1 MLKSHRIQSFLLT
14 LLVIFAGIAVYY
26 TGVSFL
32 DLMELKTI
40 DLRFQARGEKDPQS
54 TVVIAAVDE
63 KSIDEQGKWVWPR
76 RKFADLV
83 ARLSDAGV
91 RAIAFDIGFIDEAP
105 SADWDEIAAIRKNL
119 HKNGLDN
126 NQAAFCI
133 REIINL
139 FDADQQLTDAFE
151 ASDTPIVLGY
161 FFQVDRHQAAHIP
174 APEIERQLRNVQT
187 SRIRQVRYASEAAF
201 HAPFMEVAVPNAPVP
216 GVAEAAPY
224 SGFFNMM
231 PDMDG
236 VVRWMPGTLRLR
248 EGFYANLSLMTLSA
262 YHASPLIF
270 HVGDNGAIGY
280 QIGDLF
286 IPTDE
291 LGRIMINYRG
301 ANQTFPHISVTDI
314 LEDRVPA
321 EQLKDK
327 IVIVGVTAVG
337 VFDLRVTPFDN
348 VFTGVEVHAN
358 IIDSALTGDFL
369 HHPAWG
375 FLWGAA
381 AMLTAGFLAGTA
393 VFRLNVIAAGLLVAG
408 LLGGYICL
416 CGFLFSQYGIVL
428 NIVYPAVV
436 IVIVYIS
443 TSALRYLRE
452 ERQKRFIRNA
462 FSTYLSP
469 SVVKQLIESP
479 DKLALGGEKREIT
492 AFFSDVEGFTSIS
505 ERLSPEALVEL
516 LNEFLTETT
525 EILLAHKGTV
535 DKFEGDAIIAMF
547 GAPLS
552 LDHHADAAC
561 RASIEMQKRL
571 DVLRGKWENEKH
583 FTIRMRIGMCS
594 GPAVVGNMGSKNRM
608 DYTMM
613 GDTVNTAAR
622 LEGINKYYGTYTMIS
637 QSTRENLGADILT
650 RRVDITNVD
659 GKNEPVTIYELVG
672 FREDT
677 DAGTAQAISAY
688 EKGFDAYLSRQWD
701 KAIEFFNAVLSINP
715 EDRASRL
722 MIERCRAYQSEPP
735 PDGWSGAFIMHS
747 K

>member
-26 TGVSFL
+26 NGVSFL
-32 DLMELKTI
+32 ELMELKTI
-40 DLRFQARGEKDPQS
+40 DLRFQARGEQSPQS
-54 TVVIAAVDE
+54 PVVIAAVDE
-63 KSIDEQGKWVWPR
+63 KSLDEQGKWVWPR
-76 RKFADLV
+76 HKFADLV
-83 ARLSDAGV
+83 NRLSEAGA
-91 RAIAFDIGFIDEAP
+91 RAIAFDIGFIDEVP
-105 SADWDEIAAIRKNL
+105 TPDSDEIGLLRKNL
-119 HKNGLDN
+119 QENGLEY
-126 NQAAFCI
+126 NQAEFCI
-133 REIINL
+133 REILNL
-139 FDADQQLTDAFE
+139 LNEDQKLVDAVETSGA
-151 ASDTPIVLGY
+151 PVVLGY
-161 FFQVDRHQAAHIP
+161 FFQVDRRQAAHVSDFEVDNQIQN
-174 APEIERQLRNVQT
+174 IQT

-201 HAPFMEVAVPNAPVP
+201 HSPFMDVAVPNAPVS
-216 GVAEAAPY
+216 VLAETARY

-248 EGFYANLSLMTLSA
+248 EGFYANLSLMSLSA
-262 YHASPLIF
+262 YYGSPLIF

-280 QIGDLF
+280 QVGDLF

-291 LGRIMINYRG
+291 LGRIMVNYRG

-314 LEDRVPA
+314 LEDRVPV

-327 IVIVGVTAVG
+327 IVVVGVTAVG

-348 VFTGVEVHAN
+348 VFAGVEVHAN
-358 IIDSALTGDFL
+358 VIDSALSGDFL

-381 AMLTAGFLAGTA
+381 AMLIAGFLTGTA
-393 VFRLNVIAAGLLVAG
+393 VLRLNVIAAGLLVAG
-408 LLGGYICL
+408 LLGGYIYL
-416 CGFLFSQYGIVL
+416 CGYLFAEYGIVL

-436 IVIVYIS
+436 IVVVYIS

-452 ERQKRFIRNA
+452 EGQKRFIRDA

-479 DKLALGGEKREIT
+479 DKLVLGGEKREIT

-505 ERLSPEALVEL
+505 ERLSPEELVEL

-525 EILLAHKGTV
+525 DILLAHKGTV

-552 LDHHADAAC
+552 LDNHADAAC

-571 DVLRGKWENEKH
+571 DVLRGKWEQEKQL
-583 FTIRMRIGMCS
+583 TIRMRIGMCS
-594 GPAVVGNMGSKNRM
+594 GPAVVGNMGSKTRM

-622 LEGINKYYGTYTMIS
+622 LEGINKFYGTYTMIG
-637 QSTRENLGADILT
+637 QSTREDLGADILT
-650 RRVDITNVD
+650 RRVDIINVV

-672 FREDT
+672 FEK
-677 DAGTAQAISAY
+677 DADSNTTQAIAAY
-688 EKGFDAYLSRQWD
+688 ERGFDAYLSRQWD
-701 KAIEFFNAVLSINP
+701 KAIDCFNEVLAIHP
-715 EDRASRL
+715 DDKPGRL
-722 MIERCRAYQSEPP
+722 MIERCRAYQSDPP
-735 PDGWSGAFIMHS
+735 PEGWTGAFAMTT